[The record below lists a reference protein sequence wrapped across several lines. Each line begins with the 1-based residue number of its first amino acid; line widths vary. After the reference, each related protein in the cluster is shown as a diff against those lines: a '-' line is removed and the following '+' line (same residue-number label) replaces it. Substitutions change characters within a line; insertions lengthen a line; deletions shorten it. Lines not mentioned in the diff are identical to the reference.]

1 MVDEANSA
9 SGNSN
14 DWIARNIILR
24 SDTHIMLEEKADAI
38 ADLESILEY
47 YDGDNPEIRRVAQ
60 EKLDKLQGKS
70 NRPTNKTDN
79 KNKNRLELDEGN

>member
-1 MVDEANSA
+1 
-9 SGNSN
+9 
-14 DWIARNIILR
+14 
-24 SDTHIMLEEKADAI
+24 MLEEKADAI